1 MTFQILLSIPIG
13 VFFGI
18 VTGILP
24 GIHPNTVVTGLLAIS
39 PFLLSFTSPIVLAV
53 FITTVATVNTFV
65 DNCPSCYL
73 GAPEENTALGL
84 LPMHRYLLEGKGHEA
99 ILLTVIGSLFSLIL
113 GLILVIPIVYTLKT
127 IFPFLKKIIIYL
139 LILSVIYLFY
149 REKQSRILAAIVFLL
164 SGLLGIITL
173 NFPNLPQPLFPLFSG
188 LFGISTMV
196 VSLNSKSKIPKQYIT
211 YPKIKSKEILTI
223 TPVSVFSGGLV
234 STLPAL
240 GPSQAAIIGSAL
252 LRNLSTKN
260 FLMMIGGINSI
271 NFVLSFISLYVI
283 DKARN
288 GTIVGISQLLEKISL
303 NQFILFL
310 SVCMIAAGLGAV
322 STIYISK
329 IFAKYIEKVN
339 YELLILSIIS
349 MVALLVL
356 IISGFYGFLIL
367 ITSTFIGIIPT
378 LKNIG
383 KTHLM
388 GSLMIP
394 VILFYLL

>member
-1 MTFQILLSIPIG
+1 MIPQTLISILIG

-18 VTGILP
+18 LTGILP
-24 GIHPNTVVTGLLAIS
+24 GLHPNTVVVGLLAIS
-39 PFLLSFTSPIVLAV
+39 PFLLSFTSPIILAV

-73 GAPEENTALGL
+73 GAPEENTALGV
-84 LPMHRYLLEGKGHEA
+84 LPMHRYLLEGRGHEA

-113 GLILVIPIVYTLKT
+113 GLVLVIPLVYTLKA

-139 LILSVIYLFY
+139 LIFSVIYLLY
-149 REKQSRILAAIVFLL
+149 REKQSRILALIVFLL

-173 NFPNLPQPLFPLFSG
+173 NFPNLSQPLFPLFSG
-188 LFGISTMV
+188 LFGISTLI
-196 VSLNSKSKIPKQYIT
+196 VSLNSESKIPKQHIT
-211 YPKIKSKEILTI
+211 YPKINPKEILTI

-288 GTIVGISQLLEKISL
+288 GAIVGISQLLEKITL

-310 SVCMIAAGLGAV
+310 SVCMIAAGLGAI

-329 IFAKYIEKVN
+329 IFAKYIEKIN
-339 YELLILSIIS
+339 YELLILSIIA
-349 MVALLVL
+349 MVSLLVL
-356 IISGFYGFLIL
+356 LISGFYGFLIL
-367 ITSTFIGIIPT
+367 ITATFIGIIPT